1 MGLNYERA
9 NHLKGEIVRFRNKN
23 GELVVGK
30 VVNVK
35 KDGLE
40 IAALDSVDSN
50 GGDGFGFPF
59 FEPFFFPFVEIEFF
73 PFFFF

>member
-9 NHLKGEIVRFRNKN
+9 KHLKGDIVRFRNKN

-59 FEPFFFPFVEIEFF
+59 FEPFFFPFGFF
-73 PFFFF
+73 DGFFFF

>member
-1 MGLNYERA
+1 M
-9 NHLKGEIVRFRNKN
+9 VRFRNKN
-23 GELVVGK
+23 GEWVDGK
-30 VVNVK
+30 VVNVR

-40 IAALDSVDSN
+40 IAELVSADSN
-50 GGDGFGFPF
+50 DVDGFGFPF